1 MIGKQVMLKAEAL
14 TAMLSTGETILS
26 DISFSLPKGA
36 KMAII
41 GPNGAGKSTLLKAL
55 ISAIPAD
62 YRTLEINGYRFEQ
75 LSLRERALQM
85 SYIAQQQQVDEE
97 ITAWEW
103 CELGRYPHSLSR
115 ISTSN
120 SRLAGGSDYQIIKSS
135 LQRCDALQFAGR
147 KLSTLSGGER
157 QRIYMAGALAQE
169 TPLILLDEVSA
180 ALDPK
185 HRETINQLIALDSEK
200 TILSI
205 THDLNMLDAYSHL
218 LALKAGRVVAFGLR
232 EEILS
237 KSLLHALFDYAFEE
251 VIYEEKRRYF

>member
-1 MIGKQVMLKAEAL
+1 MLKVEAL
-14 TAMLSTGETILS
+14 TAILSTGEKILT

-62 YRTLEINGYRFEQ
+62 YRTLKVNGCHFEQ

-103 CELGRYPHSLSR
+103 CELSRYPHY
-115 ISTSN
+115 
-120 SRLAGGSDYQIIKSS
+120 LAGKARGIDDQIIKSS
-135 LQRCDALQFAGR
+135 LLRCDALQFAGR

-157 QRIYMAGALAQE
+157 QRVYMAGALAQE
-169 TPLILLDEVSA
+169 TPLILLDEVGA

-185 HRETINQLIALDSEK
+185 HRETINQLIALEPEK

-218 LALKAGRVVAFGLR
+218 LALKAGRVLAFGLR
-232 EEILS
+232 EEVLS
-237 KSLLHALFDYAFEE
+237 KSLLHSLFDYAFEE
-251 VIYEEKRRYF
+251 VVYQEKRRYF

>member
-1 MIGKQVMLKAEAL
+1 MLKVEAL
-14 TAMLSTGETILS
+14 TATLSTGEKILS

-62 YRTLEINGYRFEQ
+62 YRTLEINGYRFDQ
-75 LSLRERALQM
+75 LSLRERALQL
-85 SYIAQQQQVDEE
+85 SYIAQQQHVDEE
-97 ITAWEW
+97 ISAWEW
-103 CELGRYPHSLSR
+103 CELSRYPHYLNGR
-115 ISTSN
+115 ST
-120 SRLAGGSDYQIIKSS
+120 GGENRHIIKSS

-147 KLSTLSGGER
+147 KLATLSGGER
-157 QRIYMAGALAQE
+157 QRVYMAGALAQE

-185 HRETINQLIALDSEK
+185 HRETINQLIALEPEK

-218 LALKAGRVVAFGLR
+218 LALKAGRVLAFGLR

-237 KSLLHALFDYAFEE
+237 KSLLHSLFDYSFEE
-251 VIYEEKRRYF
+251 VIHEEKRRYF